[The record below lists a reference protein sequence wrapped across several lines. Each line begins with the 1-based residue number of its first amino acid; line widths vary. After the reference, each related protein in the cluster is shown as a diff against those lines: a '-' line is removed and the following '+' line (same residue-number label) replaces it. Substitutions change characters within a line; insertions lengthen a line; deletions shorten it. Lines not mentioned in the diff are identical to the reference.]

1 MQDKLNKILENYK
14 KHEGNLISLLQD
26 IQCEFGYI
34 SEEAVNSLAKKT
46 EIPASNFFG
55 VATFYSQ
62 FHLKP
67 RGKNI
72 ITACTGTAC
81 HVKGADKLIT
91 GIQKEIGLSAGEDT
105 TMDMSFTLEKV
116 NCVGACSIAPVVIV
130 NSKVVGKA
138 SQDIIVKEIKTL
150 KDTRNEGK

>member
-1 MQDKLNKILENYK
+1 MHDKLTKILENYK
-14 KHEGNLISLLQD
+14 NHEGNLISLLQD
-26 IQCEFGYI
+26 IQGEFGYI
-34 SEEAVNSLAKKT
+34 SEEAVSSLAKKL
-46 EIPASNFFG
+46 EIPASNFYG

-67 RGKNI
+67 RGRNI

-91 GIQKEIGLSAGEDT
+91 GIQKELGLSSGEDT
-105 TMDMSFTLEKV
+105 TKDMGFTLEKV

-138 SQDIIVKEIKTL
+138 SQDIIVKEIKISR
-150 KDTRNEGK
+150 KQQ

>member
-1 MQDKLNKILENYK
+1 MDDKLSKILENYK
-14 KHEGNLISLLQD
+14 NHEGNLISLLQD
-26 IQCEFGYI
+26 IQGEFGYI
-34 SEEAVNSLAKKT
+34 SEEAVSSLARKL
-46 EIPASNFFG
+46 EIPPSNFFG

-105 TMDMSFTLEKV
+105 SKDMGFTLEKV

-150 KDTRNEGK
+150 KDTGNEDK